1 MKAAE
6 AGRRSRGRRLQGL
19 VLLSATV
26 MDLGG
31 IIGLLSSM
39 HSMYF

>member
-6 AGRRSRGRRLQGL
+6 TVRRSGGRRLQGH

-39 HSMYF
+39 HSMHF

>member
-1 MKAAE
+1 MRAAE
-6 AGRRSRGRRLQGL
+6 AVRRSGRRRLQGL
-19 VLLSATV
+19 VSLSAAV

-39 HSMYF
+39 HSMHF